1 MRIGTRSW
9 HGTLDS
15 RRLFFAIWL
24 SDRQRE
30 SLRDIV
36 QPVLSGIEGDFVDRR
51 NWHVTLVF
59 VGQFPEQKLPDL
71 RSAVAGISVEP
82 FRLRFDR
89 ASFWPR
95 PKIACLETA
104 TVPDELQR
112 LVLGI
117 HEAVQ
122 PFGIPPEDHSY
133 RPHIT
138 IAQRTR
144 PFAPQ
149 RLARTIEL
157 QCDSFE
163 LVESVPL
170 RGASQYRP
178 LKQ

>member
-1 MRIGTRSW
+1 M
-9 HGTLDS
+9 DK
-15 RRLFFAIWL
+15 RRLFFALWL
-24 SDRQRE
+24 TDRQRE

-36 QPVLSGIEGDFVDRR
+36 QPVLSGIEADFVDRR

-59 VGQFPEQKLPDL
+59 IGDFDGQKLPELFSSVSDI
-71 RSAVAGISVEP
+71 AVEP

-104 TVPDELQR
+104 TVPEELQR
-112 LVLGI
+112 LVLRI
-117 HEAVQ
+117 HDAVRS
-122 PFGIPPEDHSY
+122 FGVPPENHSY

-138 IAQRTR
+138 IARRARSFPQ
-144 PFAPQ
+144 Q

-163 LVESVPL
+163 LVESVSV
-170 RGASQYRP
+170 RGGVQYRP